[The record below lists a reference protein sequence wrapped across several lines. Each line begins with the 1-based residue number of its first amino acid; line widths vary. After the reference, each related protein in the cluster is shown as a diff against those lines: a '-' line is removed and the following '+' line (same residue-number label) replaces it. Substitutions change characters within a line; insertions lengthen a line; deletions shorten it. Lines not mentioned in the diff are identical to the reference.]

1 MKSGTWGF
9 PLSQRSMAEYIM
21 PTEVE
26 PVVVP
31 FGTRSTCSIMGEKGN
46 NSINLGRVKRSRG
59 LKLTSCNA
67 IGICLL
73 NLAMMPC

>member
-1 MKSGTWGF
+1 
-9 PLSQRSMAEYIM
+9 MAEYIM

-31 FGTRSTCSIMGEKGN
+31 FGIRSTCSIMGEKGN

-73 NLAMMPC
+73 NLAVIALPIGFSHLLV